1 MSRYGAR
8 FQKVLPRQNLITS
21 STPFLHRPVCLMALL
36 ILGLTD
42 TTSASGLLS
51 LTSDNDLYSSG
62 DDGHYT
68 NGAEISWGF
77 IPEQDHWTR
86 DFAEHLPGWHNETL
100 GGASYSL
107 AHQMFTPNEI
117 SQRDLIE
124 DDRPYAGLLL
134 TGLTLLS
141 DTPQGDGQRTAQTLS
156 FNVGLVGPGA
166 GGKPIQREFHK
177 LIDSE
182 KPRGWSHQ
190 LHNEPIVNMT
200 YRRAW
205 LSPAHLGSMEVEYGP
220 HAGFAL
226 GNLYTYGAAGGTIRL
241 GQNLDRSF
249 GIPAVPPAENG
260 QSGFLPSISN
270 GWYVFAGLEGR
281 YMAHNLLL
289 DGNTFESSH
298 SVDRKLWVGDITLG
312 AAMMWQSAQL
322 SYTYIWRTKEFKT
335 QDNND
340 QFGSITLS
348 FWL

>member
-8 FQKVLPRQNLITS
+8 FQDSLPLDLTHSNAHVLRKPAHLIT
-21 STPFLHRPVCLMALL
+21 LMLL
-36 ILGLTD
+36 VLSGTA
-42 TTSASGLLS
+42 SASGLLS

-77 IPEQDHWTR
+77 VPETDHWTR
-86 DFAEHLPGWHNETL
+86 ELADYIPGWQKDTL
-100 GGASYSL
+100 SGASYSL
-107 AHQMFTPNEI
+107 AHQMFTPNQI
-117 SQRDLIE
+117 SRRDLIE

-141 DTPQGDGQRTAQTLS
+141 DTPGANGQRTAQTLGL
-156 FNVGLVGPGA
+156 NIGLVGPGA

-177 LIDSE
+177 LIGSNR
-182 KPRGWSHQ
+182 PHGWSHQ
-190 LHNEPIVNMT
+190 LHNEPIFNIT

-205 LSPAHLGSMEVEYGP
+205 LAPAHLGDMEVEYGP

-226 GNLYTYGAAGGTIRL
+226 GNLYTYGAAGGTIRM

-249 GIPAVPPAENG
+249 GIPAVPPAESG
-260 QSGFLPSISN
+260 QSGFLPGASN

-281 YMAHNLLL
+281 YMARNLLL
-289 DGNTFESSH
+289 DGNTFENSH
-298 SVDRKLWVGDITLG
+298 SVDRKPWVSDISLG
-312 AAMMWQSAQL
+312 AAIIWESTQL
-322 SYTYIWRTKEFKT
+322 SYTYIWRTKEFET
-335 QDNND
+335 QKDND